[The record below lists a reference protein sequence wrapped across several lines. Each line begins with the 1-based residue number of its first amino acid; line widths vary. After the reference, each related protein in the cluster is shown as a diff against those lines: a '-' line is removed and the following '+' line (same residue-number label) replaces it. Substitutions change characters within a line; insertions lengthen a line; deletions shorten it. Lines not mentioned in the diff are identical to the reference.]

1 MLGPRRST
9 SRLKIRL
16 PLLVAVAVAV
26 LTASPLAQAQAPADP
41 PAAPA
46 APTPEPAPT
55 PPPLAT
61 PPAPPTAAGEPL
73 PTAPVQDQPAVEAT
87 DAKKESKLPWRGST
101 FLFDQSMTTQTA
113 HLDTSPQLSYV
124 PLYEL
129 WFSFRPRYY
138 FSDHVYVW
146 ARFDL
151 NKEMTNSGD
160 TTNYREDVFGDIW
173 TDLRYTTP
181 IEAINKNFR
190 TTVGLRAMWPTSK
203 ESQGSGIYVTTGLT
217 AAAQQK
223 IVLNGESAKFLNS
236 ADLSLSVAYSHPF
249 SRATTPTDP
258 NLNYVRSNTE
268 GRSFVSDQLRG
279 TPLSNHTLLAAIHGG
294 LQITPKLGAGLDMI
308 WINQWHYSAPGG
320 ITVPI
325 SGGDVFVPRSA
336 DDTLFT
342 QRTWFIASAEYAL
355 LDELSLGLGYY
366 NLASEIAPNGQRRG
380 IVGGDV
386 IWWSPDAR
394 VFFDVTVNLDKFY
407 EWAAGSK
414 GKAPASKVG
423 TGPVK
428 NIGRVE
434 SL

>member
-1 MLGPRRST
+1 MKVRASVLIGLLAASASTLASAEALAQSSGDSAAGTSAGAST
-9 SRLKIRL
+9 SAEPVVSAANEPPKDEAGGAE
-16 PLLVAVAVAV
+16 AVD
-26 LTASPLAQAQAPADP
+26 TK
-41 PAAPA
+41 
-46 APTPEPAPT
+46 
-55 PPPLAT
+55 
-61 PPAPPTAAGEPL
+61 
-73 PTAPVQDQPAVEAT
+73 
-87 DAKKESKLPWRGST
+87 KKESTLPWRGT
-101 FLFDQSMTTQTA
+101 TLLFDQSMTTQTA
-113 HLDTSPQLSYV
+113 HLQTSPQQSYV

-129 WFSFRPRYY
+129 WFSFRPRWY

-146 ARFDL
+146 ARMDL
-151 NKEMTNSGD
+151 NKEMTNSSD
-160 TTNYREDVFGDIW
+160 TTKYREDVFGDIW

-181 IEAINKNFR
+181 VEAISKNFR
-190 TTVGLRAMWPTSK
+190 TTFGLRALWPTSK
-203 ESQGSGIYVTTGLT
+203 ESQGNGVYVTTGLT

-223 IVLNGESAKFLNS
+223 FTINGENAKFLNG
-236 ADLSLSVAYSHPF
+236 ADVSLSLAYSHPF
-249 SRATTPTDP
+249 SRATTPT
-258 NLNYVRSNTE
+258 NGELNYVRQNTE
-268 GRSFVSDQLRG
+268 GRTFVSDQLRG

-308 WINQWHYSAPGG
+308 WINSWHYSAPGAVN
-320 ITVPI
+320 VPI

-394 VFFDVTVNLDKFY
+394 VFFDITVNLDKLY
-407 EWAAGSK
+407 EWGS
-414 GKAPASKVG
+414 GRKAKAASK
-423 TGPVK
+423 TAKQPRPVK
-428 NIGRVE
+428 NIGRLE